1 MTLAH
6 SSDAWISFA
15 GGNPRGLLRLAA
27 GAGRA
32 EASGVGRLEG
42 ELGQELPH
50 RRHCAARVFDHQSL
64 GEGIIMRKMVGG
76 LFVAAVLALT
86 CGASNA
92 APMSLEFG
100 GSTLQRLRSGNAGSD
115 RFTEYGRKNDGVA
128 KTLTV
133 RVISDDLLRSRRRSA
148 SWSRRSG
155 PTIPGPGSASCKS
168 RTPRTSSSTISPM
181 AQNPMSA
188 SCCGA

>member
-1 MTLAH
+1 
-6 SSDAWISFA
+6 
-15 GGNPRGLLRLAA
+15 
-27 GAGRA
+27 
-32 EASGVGRLEG
+32 
-42 ELGQELPH
+42 
-50 RRHCAARVFDHQSL
+50 
-64 GEGIIMRKMVGG
+64 MRKMVGG

-133 RVISDDLLRSRRRSA
+133 RVISESTPFEAQVGKLVKKIRADN
-148 SWSRRSG
+148 
-155 PTIPGPGSASCKS
+155 
-168 RTPRTSSSTISPM
+168 PRTRIGVLQKPNATDVIIYYLADGAKSNVSFMLWRMTAASEKVVATIYQMDFDIGDEDAKERVSKNTAERVLAAYDSKKILGLVSDP
-181 AQNPMSA
+181 N
-188 SCCGA
+188 